1 MYPDFNSLNY
11 WHPENTYHPTFYR
24 LFIQIEVDTGSDLAV
39 INAFLLDGAFIVNL
53 NFNKRLIFCMEESM
67 EDNFQGIYISD
78 KIIADRRLNW
88 TEKILLEE
96 IKRLDKENNGCPA
109 NNTYLAKHLQITE
122 SRISQIISKLKKL
135 KYIKQESFDGR
146 TRILKSLIE

>member
-1 MYPDFNSLNY
+1 M
-11 WHPENTYHPTFYR
+11 
-24 LFIQIEVDTGSDLAV
+24 G
-39 INAFLLDGAFIVNL
+39 
-53 NFNKRLIFCMEESM
+53 ESM